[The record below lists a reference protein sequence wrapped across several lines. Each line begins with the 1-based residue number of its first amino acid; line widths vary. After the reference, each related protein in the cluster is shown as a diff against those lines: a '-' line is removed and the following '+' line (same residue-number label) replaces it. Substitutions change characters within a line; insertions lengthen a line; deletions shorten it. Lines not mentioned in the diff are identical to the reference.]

1 MEVLNPLPKD
11 PIPSKARHI
20 RIRRFANGVK
30 LVNPISL
37 ITRAEL
43 HRDYRTRHPTPLTL
57 FHPLSRQHVSSDIRE
72 NRWYQNP
79 THTYAHDSSTS
90 WVWRKTTPLIQQN
103 SQVFLYA

>member
-1 MEVLNPLPKD
+1 MMSLATTFILPPKPHFENPVPPAK
-11 PIPSKARHI
+11 
-20 RIRRFANGVK
+20 RFANGVK

-57 FHPLSRQHVSSDIRE
+57 FHPLSREHVSSDIRE

-103 SQVFLYA
+103 SQR